1 MDIAFSV
8 CSNHGSLCEV
18 RCLLIIPLTR
28 IGDNHMWWLNKTK
41 RRLDKAK
48 QNKTKQNKTNITSGR
63 INSFEPGKKPGKVT
77 LQTLFVVLY
86 WLCGIKQGK
95 EISPAFAGGG
105 TECFWMGRTTP
116 RLTGWSQA
124 LLVARPCSLGWSQT
138 TFAARPC
145 NPDGVEKI

>member
-1 MDIAFSV
+1 MLKSW
-8 CSNHGSLCEV
+8 
-18 RCLLIIPLTR
+18 LIMRSPLPTDYT
-28 IGDNHMWWLNKTK
+28 INPDWGQPYVVAEQNKTAAGQSK
-41 RRLDKAK
+41 TK
-48 QNKTKQNKTNITSGR
+48 QNETKQNKTNITSGR

-86 WLCGIKQGK
+86 WLCGIKQEK